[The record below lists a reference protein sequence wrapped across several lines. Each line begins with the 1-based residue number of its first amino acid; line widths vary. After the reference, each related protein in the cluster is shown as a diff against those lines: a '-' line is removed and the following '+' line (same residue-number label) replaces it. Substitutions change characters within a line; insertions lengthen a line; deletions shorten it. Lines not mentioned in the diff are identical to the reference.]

1 MVEKLKENSKSDPYA
16 AYGYGRWLSLVNPAG
31 KCLKD
36 AEVLLTWAGSNGVQ
50 DANAA
55 LARMYYEGR
64 IESDEA
70 MPQMHAF
77 LLDSAY
83 KLGSELAQYQT
94 LENIIY
100 GDYGVQENPSLAA
113 DILKKHL
120 EKNPGSDPIYY
131 DLLGL
136 ALESADDT
144 EAAEKH
150 IFPVWNKAIRKVIIL
165 WPVFTGHVTKNLK
178 PVP

>member
-1 MVEKLKENSKSDPYA
+1 MEEQHTFNITHDRDFLQHFLTNWRTKSISPEMVEKLKENSKSDPYA

-100 GDYGVQENPSLAA
+100 GDYGVQENPSLA
-113 DILKKHL
+113 
-120 EKNPGSDPIYY
+120 
-131 DLLGL
+131 
-136 ALESADDT
+136 
-144 EAAEKH
+144 
-150 IFPVWNKAIRKVIIL
+150 VIS
-165 WPVFTGHVTKNLK
+165 
-178 PVP
+178 